1 MFGENKRWDYAL
13 LQIETLR
20 QLAEDSDHVIITQHS
35 ATRLLERHIRYE
47 DVLTAIATGEIIEQ
61 YPDDYPHPSC
71 LILGVTIAEK
81 RLHVVCGTDMVYL
94 WIITAYYP
102 SIEKWESDFKTRRK
116 SI

>member
-1 MFGENKRWDYAL
+1 M

-81 RLHVVCGTDMVYL
+81 RLHVVCGTDMGYL